1 MLKYDNYYYNQYSNT
16 IEIKRVWLTVPFSEV
31 VTRENETGVPSVVR
45 STEVVP
51 LSEAANTLVLWY
63 FQSVLYAVSV
73 SRRQSASRRV
83 R

>member
-31 VTRENETGVPSVVR
+31 VIENETGVPSVVR

-73 SRRQSASRRV
+73 SRRRSASRRV